1 IELENL
7 MGMKIG
13 DKGFTVTELWNGELP
28 LAILLNGVEKT
39 REGDNFYLI
48 GDFTFENLSDNY
60 LEIERPDAA
69 EGSDESAIKNG
80 ELEKYR
86 DAREGNE
93 RENRC
98 CLDSDEG
105 KTGDTKRKFQHQ
117 VKAEKFH
124 KKGGWE
130 CEPGCE

>member
-1 IELENL
+1 

-80 ELEKYR
+80 ELE
-86 DAREGNE
+86 DN
-93 RENRC
+93 
-98 CLDSDEG
+98 
-105 KTGDTKRKFQHQ
+105 GDLLGIGTWF
-117 VKAEKFH
+117 VD
-124 KKGGWE
+124 
-130 CEPGCE
+130 

>member
-1 IELENL
+1 

-69 EGSDESAIKNG
+69 RSEERRVGKECRSRG
-80 ELEKYR
+80 EKEQAKKKEEEEQAWR
-86 DAREGNE
+86 RVRTA
-93 RENRC
+93 
-98 CLDSDEG
+98 
-105 KTGDTKRKFQHQ
+105 DT
-117 VKAEKFH
+117 ET
-124 KKGGWE
+124 
-130 CEPGCE
+130 